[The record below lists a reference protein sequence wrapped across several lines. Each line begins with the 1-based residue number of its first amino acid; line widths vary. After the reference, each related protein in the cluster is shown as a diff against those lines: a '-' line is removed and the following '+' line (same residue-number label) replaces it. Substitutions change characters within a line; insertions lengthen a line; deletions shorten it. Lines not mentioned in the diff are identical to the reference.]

1 MKITLAKAFK
11 ERSRLNRKI
20 HDVLELVREENSI
33 AEGGVRSI
41 DVREKFAEFKDL
53 GMKMIALKQAIGRAN
68 AGIAD
73 KLVEIVELKE
83 IRSRLLAIPTN
94 DGRQRSFPEEYV
106 LVAEIKKAEIL
117 AEAEELQ
124 RRIDKL
130 QDEIDEFNARTRIEF
145 EL

>member
-20 HDVLELVREENSI
+20 HDALELVRDENSI
-33 AEGGVRSI
+33 VEGGVRSI
-41 DVREKFAEFKDL
+41 DVRRKFAEVKAL
-53 GMKMIALKQAIGRAN
+53 GTKMILLKQAIDRAN

-83 IRSRLLAIPTN
+83 LRSRLLAIPTG
-94 DGRQRSFPEEYV
+94 DGRQKTFPEEYV
-106 LVAEIKKAEIL
+106 LTAEIKKAELL

-124 RRIDKL
+124 NRIDEL
-130 QDEIDEFNARTRIEF
+130 QDEIDDFNARTRIEF

>member
-11 ERSRLNRKI
+11 VRSRLNKKI
-20 HDVLELVREENSI
+20 SDALKLVRDENSI

-41 DVREKFAEFKDL
+41 DVRRKFAEFKDL
-53 GMKMIALKQAIGRAN
+53 SAKMILLKQAINRAN
-68 AGIAD
+68 AGISD

-83 IRSRLLAIPTN
+83 LRSRLLEIPTN
-94 DGRQRSFPEEYV
+94 DGKQRIFPEEHI
-106 LVAEIKKAEIL
+106 LTAEIKKGQLL

-124 RRIDKL
+124 NRIDEL
-130 QDEIDEFNARTRIEF
+130 QDEIDDFNARTRIEF

>member
-20 HDVLELVREENSI
+20 HDALELVRDENSI
-33 AEGGVRSI
+33 VEGGVRSI
-41 DVREKFAEFKDL
+41 DVRRKFAEVKAL
-53 GMKMIALKQAIGRAN
+53 GTKMILLKQAIDRAN

-83 IRSRLLAIPTN
+83 LRSRLMAIPAH
-94 DGRQRSFPEEYV
+94 DGRQKTFPEEYV
-106 LVAEIKKAEIL
+106 LTAEIKKAELI

-124 RRIDKL
+124 NRIDEL
-130 QDEIDEFNARTRIEF
+130 QDEIDDFNARTRIEF

>member
-20 HDVLELVREENSI
+20 HDALELVRDENSI
-33 AEGGVRSI
+33 VEGGVRSI
-41 DVREKFAEFKDL
+41 DVRRKFAEVKAL
-53 GMKMIALKQAIGRAN
+53 GTKMILLKQAINRAN

-83 IRSRLLAIPTN
+83 LRSRLMAIPAH
-94 DGRQRSFPEEYV
+94 DGRQKTFPEEYV
-106 LVAEIKKAEIL
+106 LTAEIKKAELI
-117 AEAEELQ
+117 AEAERLQ
-124 RRIDKL
+124 NRIDEL
-130 QDEIDEFNARTRIEF
+130 QDEIDDFNARTRIEF

>member
-20 HDVLELVREENSI
+20 QDILGLIRDENSI

-41 DVREKFAEFKDL
+41 DVREKFSEFKDL
-53 GMKMIALKQAIGRAN
+53 GTKMIALKQAIGRAN

-73 KLVEIVELKE
+73 RLVEIVELKE
-83 IRSRLLAIPTN
+83 IRSKLLAIPTN
-94 DGRQRSFPEEYV
+94 EGRQRTFPEEHI

-124 RRIDKL
+124 GRIDKL
-130 QDEIDEFNARTRIEF
+130 QDEIDDFNARTHIEF